1 MVRVNPDSLFGG
13 HIDIEDA
20 AVIRQVMST
29 IEYFMVH
36 NVIPGAYIP
45 HGVGGGLEKAGDLA
59 LMLLSTCR
67 NAAQSTLLLEALIAF
82 VDGRYGTN
90 DEVLAAARILEA
102 TGTEE
107 VLANPNRD
115 QAGHQ
120 AALEYFQLHHYELD
134 TSEARLEA
142 LRHRV

>member
-1 MVRVNPDSLFGG
+1 MVRFNSESLFGG
-13 HIDIEDA
+13 HIDIDDA
-20 AVIRQVMST
+20 AVVRRVMNT
-29 IEYFMVH
+29 IEYFMAH
-36 NVIPGAYIP
+36 NVIPGTYIP

-67 NAAQSTLLLEALIAF
+67 NAAQNTLLLEALIAF

-90 DEVLAAARILEA
+90 DEVVAAARILEA

-107 VLANPNRD
+107 ILAHPNRD
-115 QAGHQ
+115 RAGHQ
-120 AALEYFQLHHYELD
+120 AALDHFQLHHYELD